1 MSIKQLSVDD
11 LVRGLEYFGDRY
23 EALDVM
29 ARDTRDVGRALL
41 EQKPGEVRLASGEPA
56 FVFARGGRA
65 YQLRFHPSGIARVTR
80 AKNGAVG
87 VSENPVARSLLGA
100 ALAATVLDHA
110 LPSAILG
117 FLVGGPLA
125 AGPDAPRR
133 VFTMSYDPQTGEWQA
148 YDGPLA
154 NRVREVRLEADAAL
168 RSAG

>member
-1 MSIKQLSVDD
+1 MSIKQLSLDD
-11 LVRGLEYFGDRY
+11 LVRGLEYFGERY

-29 ARDTRDVGRALL
+29 ARDIRDVGRALL

-56 FVFARGGRA
+56 FVFMRGGRA

-80 AKNGAVG
+80 AKNGAIG
-87 VSENPVARSLLGA
+87 VPDTRVARSLLGA
-100 ALAATVLDHA
+100 ALEATVLNHS

-117 FLVGGPLA
+117 FLVGDVLGS
-125 AGPDAPRR
+125 GPDAPRR
-133 VFTMSYDPQTGEWQA
+133 VFTMSFEPQTGEWQA